1 MFDEDNNNSNLK
13 KYFHKNGR
21 ALGSMG
27 YFLLLMIVFL
37 IGAPEVWIRPNLHQ
51 SVFVMMPTLLFMV
64 VPLVFLVTSGEID
77 LSFASTYGL
86 SAYVFA
92 LIVSAGIDPIL
103 GLFAGVCTGAIVG
116 ATVGALIV
124 FGKLSSLVASL
135 GVLFL
140 IRGFLF
146 VSTNSRSIT
155 LLEIDSHWMYPILVG
170 KIYGFPVQVIWAV
183 LFVVFSYFLFNRHVF
198 GIHIHHVGDN
208 EVSASQMGINV
219 KEIKI
224 KAFMFVGVGAAFA
237 GIFSTLI
244 TYTFFPTQGFG
255 YLLLALAAVFIG
267 GTPYWGGLGTIAG
280 AVFGVGVIAYMEIG
294 VVAVGMSGT
303 WRQFFNGLIIL
314 LALLGHRLHGD
325 RVR

>member
-1 MFDEDNNNSNLK
+1 MLAKTKIPMPRF
-13 KYFHKNGR
+13 FHKNGR

-27 YFLLLMIVFL
+27 YFLLLMLVFF
-37 IGAPEVWIRPNLHQ
+37 IGAPEVWSRPNLHQ
-51 SVFVMMPTLLFMV
+51 SVFVMMPTLIFMV
-64 VPLVFLVTSGEID
+64 IPLVFLVTSGEID

-92 LIVSAGIDPIL
+92 LLIKAGIEP
-103 GLFAGVCTGAIVG
+103 FFAFAAGVCTGALVG
-116 ATVGALIV
+116 ATVGAIIV
-124 FGKLSSLVASL
+124 FGRLSSLVASL

-155 LLEIDSHWMYPILVG
+155 LLDIDEHWMYPMLVG
-170 KIYGFPVQVIWAV
+170 KVYGLPVQVLWAAA
-183 LFVVFSYFLFNRHVF
+183 FVIFAYYLFNRHVF
-198 GIHIHHVGDN
+198 GIHVHHVGDN
-208 EVSASQMGINV
+208 EVSAAQMGINV
-219 KEIKI
+219 KAVKI
-224 KAFMFVGVGAAFA
+224 KAFMFVGIGAAIA
-237 GIFSTLI
+237 GMFTTLI

-267 GTPYWGGLGTIAG
+267 GTPYWGGIGTVVG
-280 AVFGVGVIAYMEIG
+280 AIFGVGVIAYMEIG

>member
-1 MFDEDNNNSNLK
+1 MFNEDSNNSNLK

-92 LIVSAGIDPIL
+92 LIVSAGIDPTF

-116 ATVGALIV
+116 AAVGALIV
-124 FGKLSSLVASL
+124 YGRLSSLVASL

-155 LLEIDSHWMYPILVG
+155 LLEIDAHWMYPLLVG
-170 KIYGFPVQVIWAV
+170 KIYGFPVQVIWAI
-183 LFVVFSYFLFNRHVF
+183 LFVLFSYFLFNRHVF

-219 KEIKI
+219 KATKI
-224 KAFMFVGVGAAFA
+224 KAFMFVGVGAAIA

>member
-1 MFDEDNNNSNLK
+1 MFNEDSNNSNLK

-92 LIVSAGIDPIL
+92 LIVSAGIDPTF
-103 GLFAGVCTGAIVG
+103 GLFGGVCTGAIVG
-116 ATVGALIV
+116 AAVGALIV
-124 FGKLSSLVASL
+124 YGRLSSLVASL

-155 LLEIDSHWMYPILVG
+155 LLEIDAHWMYPLLVG
-170 KIYGFPVQVIWAV
+170 KIYGFPVQVIWAI
-183 LFVVFSYFLFNRHVF
+183 LFVLFSYFLFNRHVF

-219 KEIKI
+219 KAIKI
-224 KAFMFVGVGAAFA
+224 KAFMFVGVGAAIA

>member
-1 MFDEDNNNSNLK
+1 MFNEDSNNSNLK

-116 ATVGALIV
+116 AAVGALIV
-124 FGKLSSLVASL
+124 FGRLSSLVASL

-155 LLEIDSHWMYPILVG
+155 LLEIDTHFMYPLLVG
-170 KIYGFPVQVIWAV
+170 KIYGFPVQVIWAI
-183 LFVVFSYFLFNRHVF
+183 LFILLSYFLFNRHVF

-219 KEIKI
+219 KATKI
-224 KAFMFVGVGAAFA
+224 KAFMFVGVGAAIA

-303 WRQFFNGLIIL
+303 WRQVFNGLIIL